1 MFHRY
6 CIAFAR
12 CPKRAILFGL
22 IFFPNGLTKALAFSF
37 SLRYPLLSM
46 NSRKYMNEGTRG
58 GWSAADSSSKEKY
71 WTTSIVYSVPP
82 TRSIVEE
89 RIVLESSSAANLLEF
104 NATRHHIVDGIEC
117 TEVTIDLPLVGSVTI
132 LEATAK
138 SQERLVD
145 IALAMDSNQTEHQND
160 DDSELVLNSG
170 DPYGAVLWPSAMA
183 IAEYILARTNDNS
196 ESSLLPLKDLTLLE
210 IGAGTGLVSIAAA
223 LGGAR
228 RVIATDYESI
238 PLTLLRYAATT
249 LNGIDSVADNK
260 DEQTKNHDSTCTIT
274 TTFFDLRDFQRPLPP
289 GNIVVA
295 TDILYEP
302 LTGKAMAHRAVE
314 ALRRGSRF
322 ILGDSPG
329 RPGRESFL
337 KELKRLAPELQ
348 ANFVVSPGRSCVG
361 KRHDLICGEGSESI
375 STEEPRPLNVSIL
388 DLRPK

>member
-1 MFHRY
+1 M
-6 CIAFAR
+6 
-12 CPKRAILFGL
+12 
-22 IFFPNGLTKALAFSF
+22 
-37 SLRYPLLSM
+37 LSM
-46 NSRKYMNEGTRG
+46 NSRKYINEGTRG
-58 GWSAADSSSKEKY
+58 GWPAADSSSKEQY
-71 WTTSIVYSVPP
+71 WRKSIVYSVPP

-89 RIVLESSSAANLLEF
+89 RIVLESSSAANLLDF
-104 NATRHHIVDGIEC
+104 KVARHHIVDGIEC
-117 TEVTIDLPLVGSVTI
+117 TEVTIDLPVVGSVTI

-145 IALAMDSNQTEHQND
+145 IALAMDSDQTEDQIND
-160 DDSELVLNSG
+160 DSNLVLNSG

-183 IAEYILARTNDNS
+183 IAEHILSRTNDSS
-196 ESSLLPLKDLTLLE
+196 ESPLLPLNDFTVLE

-228 RVIATDYESI
+228 EVIATDYESI

-249 LNGIDSVADNK
+249 LNGIDSVAHNK
-260 DEQTKNHDSTCTIT
+260 GEQTKHHGSTCTIT
-274 TTFFDLRDFQRPLPP
+274 TTVFDLRDLQRPLPP

-295 TDILYEP
+295 ADILYEP

-337 KELKRLAPELQ
+337 NELKRLAPELQ
-348 ANFVVSPGRSCVG
+348 ADFVVSPGRSCVG